1 LCAGRAAI
9 GPAVD
14 LMVDANQ
21 SMPYPEAK
29 RRPRFYEPFDL
40 FWLEEPLPAGG
51 IAGRARLAASTTL
64 PIAVSESIYALGHFR
79 EYLTDA
85 TAGIVRVDAA
95 PIGGVTPW
103 LKTAHLVEAFNVE
116 VAPHFL
122 MELHMS
128 LAAAIL
134 NALYA
139 ASHMTPADLVPA
151 QFVGAR
157 LLLISGITLALSP
170 TCAATVGRA
179 VELAHAEGLLV
190 CVDPN
195 VRPQLWSDPN
205 ECRAAMRALIAGA
218 DLAFLGDED
227 AAYLFPGLDEEAVL
241 SAVRALGPRTV
252 VLKLGARGARAVRD
266 GEEARVAPHP
276 VAVVDTVGAGDGFN
290 AGFVAGLLRDE
301 ALPRCL
307 ALGARVGA
315 AAVAVAGD
323 WEGYPTAGE
332 LGLNI

>member
-134 NALYA
+134 NALYIEYIPQLRA
-139 ASHMTPADLVPA
+139 VTTAEMEIAAGHDGGPSTSGLGIAWDDAAIASH
-151 QFVGAR
+151 R
-157 LLLISGITLALSP
+157 
-170 TCAATVGRA
+170 
-179 VELAHAEGLLV
+179 
-190 CVDPN
+190 VD
-195 VRPQLWSDPN
+195 V
-205 ECRAAMRALIAGA
+205 
-218 DLAFLGDED
+218 
-227 AAYLFPGLDEEAVL
+227 
-241 SAVRALGPRTV
+241 
-252 VLKLGARGARAVRD
+252 
-266 GEEARVAPHP
+266 
-276 VAVVDTVGAGDGFN
+276 
-290 AGFVAGLLRDE
+290 
-301 ALPRCL
+301 
-307 ALGARVGA
+307 
-315 AAVAVAGD
+315 
-323 WEGYPTAGE
+323 
-332 LGLNI
+332 

>member
-1 LCAGRAAI
+1 MDNKWPCEVVTLGETMVLLWPGDGESLEEAAI
-9 GPAVD
+9 YARSFGGAESNFCIALARLGHRPRWISHLGDDPFERYVRASLEREGVQ
-14 LMVDANQ
+14 VDA
-21 SMPYPEAK
+21 
-29 RRPRFYEPFDL
+29 
-40 FWLEEPLPAGG
+40 
-51 IAGRARLAASTTL
+51 TTD
-64 PIAVSESIYALGHFR
+64 P
-79 EYLTDA
+79 
-85 TAGIVRVDAA
+85 AA
-95 PIGGVTPW
+95 P
-103 LKTAHLVEAFNVE
+103 TAVFFKER
-116 VAPHFL
+116 APYGPRRVYYYRRG
-122 MELHMS
+122 S
-128 LAAAIL
+128 
-134 NALYA
+134 A

-252 VLKLGARGARAVRD
+252 VLKLGARCGTERRRVLRRTPSPSSILSAPATASTRGSWRD
-266 GEEARVAPHP
+266 CCVMRRSRVAS
-276 VAVVDTVGAGDGFN
+276 
-290 AGFVAGLLRDE
+290 R
-301 ALPRCL
+301 
-307 ALGARVGA
+307 
-315 AAVAVAGD
+315 
-323 WEGYPTAGE
+323 WERG
-332 LGLNI
+332 